1 MELNKETVEINS
13 DNLDEKNQEGL
24 SEISL
29 DKVVETVEEVE
40 EVNILKENEK
50 QIVDTETVENIESP
64 EEILR
69 PIPIV
74 NTVEERE
81 KEVEKEVEKVEK
93 EVDKEDVI
101 SAVKSQNKMLKV
113 ACVGLGLCTILSVG
127 LSIVSFNKATNSDIF
142 ISDMGNNRVTVQT
155 VAGTNEK
162 YDASTIYANN
172 ISSVVAIKTEV
183 IATNIFGQ
191 MVQGASAGSGFVI
204 SGDGY
209 ILTNAH
215 VVEDANAIKVAFSNG
230 KEYNAKLVGIEE
242 ENDVA
247 ILKIDS
253 TDKFKPVVLGD
264 SSKMTIGEEVLA
276 VGNPLGE
283 LTFSMTKGIVSAL
296 DREIQLDTFTS
307 INMFQVDCAVN
318 QGNSGGPIF
327 NMYGEVIGIVS
338 AKYASETIE
347 GLGFCIPT
355 NDIVNIVSDLIEHGE
370 VTNKAYMGISV
381 ADVSEDMIS
390 LYHMVAG
397 AYVSTVEEGSCAE
410 KAGLKIG
417 DIIVELNGKKVESVN
432 ELLTA
437 KRVFRAGDTAKLKVY
452 RSGEYV
458 DLTITFEEYTEEK
471 INALEKEAN
480 KQMQGQYDGSQRTPY
495 GYDNYQDNSG
505 NYQDNSGNY
514 NGDLGAL
521 EDLFRYYFGY

>member
-13 DNLDEKNQEGL
+13 DNLDEKNQEEI

-29 DKVVETVEEVE
+29 DKVVESVEEREEVEVLKENIQQVLINEVVEEVE
-40 EVNILKENEK
+40 NFEEV
-50 QIVDTETVENIESP
+50 ESP

-74 NTVEERE
+74 NEVKESE
-81 KEVEKEVEKVEK
+81 KEKVEEVEKVEK
-93 EVDKEDVI
+93 TDKEDII
-101 SAVKSQNKMLKV
+101 SAVKSQNKMLKI
-113 ACVGLGLCTILSVG
+113 ACVGLGLCTVLSAG
-127 LSIVSFNKATNSDIF
+127 LSIASFSKATNSDIF
-142 ISDMGNNRVTVQT
+142 MSDMGNNRVTVQT

-505 NYQDNSGNY
+505 NY

>member
-1 MELNKETVEINS
+1 MELDKEVTEMNS
-13 DNLDEKNQEGL
+13 DNLNEKNQEEI

-29 DKVVETVEEVE
+29 DKVVESVEEREEVEVLKENIQQVLINEVVEEV
-40 EVNILKENEK
+40 
-50 QIVDTETVENIESP
+50 ESP

-74 NTVEERE
+74 NEVKESE
-81 KEVEKEVEKVEK
+81 KEKVEEVEKVEK
-93 EVDKEDVI
+93 TDKEDII
-101 SAVKSQNKMLKV
+101 SAVKSQNKMLKI
-113 ACVGLGLCTILSVG
+113 ACVGLGLCTVLSAG
-127 LSIVSFNKATNSDIF
+127 LSIASFSKATNSDIF
-142 ISDMGNNRVTVQT
+142 MSDMGNNRVTVQT
-155 VAGTNEK
+155 VAGSDEK

-172 ISSVVAIKTEV
+172 INSVVAIKTEV

-204 SGDGY
+204 SEDGY

-215 VVEDANAIKVAFSNG
+215 VVEDAKTIKIAFSDG
-230 KEYNAKLVGIEE
+230 KEYSAKLVGIEE

-253 TDKFKPVVLGD
+253 ATKFKPVILGD

-370 VTNKAYMGISV
+370 VTNKAYMGVHV
-381 ADVSEDMIS
+381 ADVNETMIQQ
-390 LYHMVAG
+390 YNMVAG
-397 AYVSTVEEGSCAE
+397 AYVSIIDEGSSAE

-417 DIIVELNGKKVESVN
+417 DIIVELDGKKVESVSD
-432 ELLTA
+432 LLTA
-437 KRVFRAGDTAKLKVY
+437 KRVFRAGDTAKLKVW
-452 RSGEYV
+452 RSGEYI
-458 DLTITFEEYTEEK
+458 DLKITFDEYVEEK
-471 INALEKEAN
+471 TNVLEEAN
-480 KQMQGQYDGSQRTPY
+480 KQYQGQYNQGIPYDRYQGNNGGS
-495 GYDNYQDNSG
+495 
-505 NYQDNSGNY
+505 Y
-514 NGDLGAL
+514 NGDLGGL

>member
-142 ISDMGNNRVTVQT
+142 ISDMENNRVTVQT

-318 QGNSGGPIF
+318 QGNSGGPIC
-327 NMYGEVIGIVS
+327 NTNGEVIGITNMKLVDNSVEGMGFAIPIEEAVEVAEVLETEGKISRPYIGISMLDISESYYLWQAGIMIPSNVTEGVAVYSVEDNSPASKASLQKGDIIISVENQKVS
-338 AKYASETIE
+338 SLADFRYELYKHSPGETIE
-347 GLGFCIPT
+347 IKY
-355 NDIVNIVSDLIEHGE
+355 NR
-370 VTNKAYMGISV
+370 
-381 ADVSEDMIS
+381 
-390 LYHMVAG
+390 
-397 AYVSTVEEGSCAE
+397 
-410 KAGLKIG
+410 
-417 DIIVELNGKKVESVN
+417 NGKEQTTKVTLGTN
-432 ELLTA
+432 E
-437 KRVFRAGDTAKLKVY
+437 K
-452 RSGEYV
+452 
-458 DLTITFEEYTEEK
+458 
-471 INALEKEAN
+471 
-480 KQMQGQYDGSQRTPY
+480 
-495 GYDNYQDNSG
+495 
-505 NYQDNSGNY
+505 
-514 NGDLGAL
+514 
-521 EDLFRYYFGY
+521 